1 MHDYDKDIL
10 LKRPCQALLLGVYWC
25 MFIGALGGTAKDVG
39 FGEAVAGPVKEVG
52 AAVIVEEDLSPFY
65 PPDSDVVNNTRCI

>member
-1 MHDYDKDIL
+1 M
-10 LKRPCQALLLGVYWC
+10 
-25 MFIGALGGTAKDVG
+25 GGTAKDVG